1 MAPSW
6 SELPSKG
13 RLPSPVGVRDTPRT
27 GQEEATG
34 ECPDAH
40 LARLAEGAGRRGPVV
55 RRPEG
60 GRKHLREAALWEAAR
75 VEWEG
80 ARETVP
86 EI

>member
-6 SELPSKG
+6 SELPSEG

-40 LARLAEGAGRRGPVV
+40 LARLAEGAGRRGQT
-55 RRPEG
+55 PEG
-60 GRKHLREAALWEAAR
+60 GGALGG
-75 VEWEG
+75 G
-80 ARETVP
+80 ASGVGGSQGDGA
-86 EI
+86 